1 MKIKILLIFLSLS
14 ILTFGQSNEA
24 DDLLNQIK
32 NKINLVNDYSA
43 NVEVSVNMDFLKMPK
58 SKAEL
63 YFKKPDKFKFHSNNF
78 AILPKAGVDFN
89 PQKILDNDFSA
100 VIVGDT
106 LIDNSLMS
114 IVKITSES
122 DSSKFSSA
130 NLFVDRNEL
139 LIKKIFLD
147 AGEGSSIVTEINY
160 DTQKEFALP
169 SEIKVSLD
177 FNETEKDNPTKRRSK
192 IPSNFKGDITIRYTD
207 YKVNQGIDDSVFI
220 DENENS
226 KVEIKENK

>member
-1 MKIKILLIFLSLS
+1 MKIKSILILISLS

-24 DDLLNQIK
+24 DELLNQIK
-32 NKINLVNDYSA
+32 NKLNKVNDYSA

-89 PQKILDNDFSA
+89 PQKILDNDFAA

-106 LIDNSLMS
+106 LVDSSLMS
-114 IVKITSES
+114 IVKIISES
-122 DSSKFSSA
+122 DSSKFNSA
-130 NLFVDRNEL
+130 KLFIDRTEI
-139 LIKKIFLD
+139 LIKQMFLD
-147 AGEGSSIVTEINY
+147 AGEGSSIITEFNY
-160 DTQKEFALP
+160 DDQKEFGLP

-177 FNETEKDNPTKRRSK
+177 FTETENENSKKRRSK

-220 DENENS
+220 DEEENS
-226 KVEIKENK
+226 EEERKEKK

>member
-1 MKIKILLIFLSLS
+1 MKIKALLITISLS
-14 ILTFGQSNEA
+14 IITFGQSNEA

-32 NKINLVNDYSA
+32 NKLNLVNDYSA
-43 NVEVSVNMDFLKMPK
+43 NVEISVNMDFLKMPK

-89 PQKILDNDFSA
+89 PQKILDNDFTA
-100 VIVGDT
+100 AIVGDT
-106 LIDNSLMS
+106 LVDNSLMS
-114 IVKITSES
+114 IVKIISES

-130 NLFVDRNEL
+130 NLFVDRNEM
-139 LIKKIFLD
+139 LIKKIILD
-147 AGEGSSIVTEINY
+147 AGEGSSIVTEFNY
-160 DTQKEFALP
+160 DDQKEFALP

-177 FNETEKDNPTKRRSK
+177 FTETENDNSKKRRSK
-192 IPSNFKGDITIRYTD
+192 IPSNFKGDITISYTD
-207 YKVNQGIDDSVFI
+207 YKVNLGIDDSVFI

-226 KVEIKENK
+226 EEESKENK